1 MSEQHHLGC
10 PRWCVTA
17 HDPALGEDDWVH
29 ASEPVMLTAGVPAR
43 LCMTIDPVTAMEDGP
58 YVLIGDAQYTPV
70 QAEQVATELM
80 ALARVS
86 PGPA

>member
-1 MSEQHHLGC
+1 
-10 PRWCVTA
+10 
-17 HDPALGEDDWVH
+17 
-29 ASEPVMLTAGVPAR
+29 
-43 LCMTIDPVTAMEDGP
+43 
-58 YVLIGDAQYTPV
+58 VLIGDAQYTPV